1 MSRPL
6 EEWDQEEGSDEAS
19 GIIETCMSYTAAVSV
34 QGMERDIA
42 MQDDGSSTEG
52 GSVEIEEIGGPI
64 NVLYV
69 TRSTPL
75 DEPSQEELETVRR
88 LQGSPIPEEDYSGP
102 TAAADREADM
112 IVRAGI
118 AAPSYEDPPPYL
130 PCYEPVEYRL
140 QW

>member
-1 MSRPL
+1 MYVP
-6 EEWDQEEGSDEAS
+6 AS
-19 GIIETCMSYTAAVSV
+19 AFC
-34 QGMERDIA
+34 
-42 MQDDGSSTEG
+42 
-52 GSVEIEEIGGPI
+52 
-64 NVLYV
+64 
-69 TRSTPL
+69 
-75 DEPSQEELETVRR
+75 DEPSQEDLELVRR

-130 PCYEPVEYRL
+130 PLYELIECRL